1 MSEFFVHDGKQY
13 RLVNRKAEVGEKV
26 IDLFDEGKILTIIEP
41 PYNCGKEWYSFKTES
56 GTDIAPIGQSE
67 YAVLEPLKPS
77 LSELCAKITPE
88 NRHEE
93 VTVDTSQASEQ
104 VIEMF
109 TALSRKIVSL
119 ERQLADTQRNVE
131 RQAEELEN
139 ARHRN
144 ATKFAIV
151 EDRIEMLTDD
161 IVTLDSR
168 SQVLNAINKYYA
180 EGSR

>member
-1 MSEFFVHDGKQY
+1 MAKGNCDYCG
-13 RLVNRKAEVGEKV
+13 RK
-26 IDLFDEGKILTIIEP
+26 LTIGYEFVKNLEFR
-41 PYNCGKEWYSFKTES
+41 YCSLRCLE
-56 GTDIAPIGQSE
+56 DSE
-67 YAVLEPLKPS
+67 E
-77 LSELCAKITPE
+77 T
-88 NRHEE
+88 
-93 VTVDTSQASEQ
+93 TVDTSQASEQ

-139 ARHRN
+139 AKHRISKH
-144 ATKFAIV
+144 ATMFGAV
-151 EDRIEMLTDD
+151 EEKVEMLTDD

-180 EGSR
+180 EGNR